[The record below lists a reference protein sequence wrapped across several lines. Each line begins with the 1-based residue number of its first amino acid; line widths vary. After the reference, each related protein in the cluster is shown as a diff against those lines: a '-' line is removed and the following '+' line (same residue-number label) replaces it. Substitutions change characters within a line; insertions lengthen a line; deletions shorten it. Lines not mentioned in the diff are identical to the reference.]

1 MANKVLGITVDIE
14 GKTSGLTKSLQE
26 ANSSISKTTS
36 ALKDVDKA
44 LQLDPTN
51 VELLAQKE
59 ELLNKQIEQTS
70 EKLDIMRQVAE
81 DANDA
86 LARGDISQE
95 QYASLQAEIV
105 KTESA
110 LSGLESEAD
119 GSADALEETGEEAED
134 AGIDMEA
141 FGEAAEAA
149 GEVAVAAFEAVVVAA
164 AAVGAAVIG
173 AMAEAGTALVNAT
186 MNTSQLADELL
197 TLEKTTG
204 LSTDTL
210 QELNYASELL
220 DVSTS
225 TVTGSITK
233 LEKQMGSAANGT
245 QSAIDKFDEL
255 GIAFQDSEG
264 NMRDAEDVFWDA
276 IDALGQIDNETE
288 RDAAAMELF
297 GKSAK
302 ELNPLIEAGS
312 EAFMALADEAN
323 EVGYVMSGDTL
334 EAFGALDDN
343 MQRLNNISDAVSN
356 SFGQV
361 LLPILTEL
369 SGEGVALLG
378 DFSAELSVAGG
389 DIEKIGSIIEEYAP
403 QAVKVVE
410 KFIPKIIEIVEQ
422 VANAA
427 LPVIVSIAPQLLELA
442 GSLIESLA
450 NSIAAENAESLIQ
463 GFTTLFE
470 SVVNAAVT
478 LLPVLSPLA
487 IELIM
492 TLANALKENGPLLI
506 EGALSIIMTLCDSL
520 LSPENVQNLVMAA
533 TQIITGLLDGL
544 TTALPIL
551 IPAALNAILTIVDT
565 LLSGDCLGQIL
576 QAALTLIT
584 TLASALIQYL
594 PELISRLPEIILGIV
609 QFLTGD
615 ALPDII
621 VAGMT
626 LLLALITN
634 LPQIIVSIV
643 EGLIELVAGMVEYFT
658 GDGAADLLEAGQ
670 EMFDGIINS
679 AAQWGADLIQQFI
692 DGIKQMWENLKSTLN
707 DVAQLVK
714 NILGFSVPEEGPL
727 AEWGIK
733 NPGTDMLKLYS
744 EGIKAGMADFET
756 TLDATANIINRD
768 MSPYSDYNSGS
779 QIDYTGNLTRIEA
792 ALASGGTASIVIP
805 VYLGG
810 EHIDT
815 VVVDAL
821 DRYNY
826 RSGGAY

>member
-149 GEVAVAAFEAVVVAA
+149 GEMAVAAFEAVVVAA

-312 EAFMALADEAN
+312 EAFESLADEAH
-323 EVGYVMSGDTL
+323 EVGYVMDGETL
-334 EAFGALDDN
+334 DAFGALDDN
-343 MQRLNNISDAVSN
+343 MQRLNNITDAVSN
-356 SFGQV
+356 SMGQV
-361 LLPILTEL
+361 LLPILTDL
-369 SGEGVALLG
+369 SGDAVDLLG
-378 DFSAELSVAGG
+378 DFSGALSETGG
-389 DIEKIGSIIEEYAP
+389 DIDQIAGVIEQFAP
-403 QAVKVVE
+403 RAVSL
-410 KFIPKIIEIVEQ
+410 IQTSLPKIINVIEQ
-422 VANAA
+422 VANAI
-427 LPVIVSIAPQLLELA
+427 LPVIISLAPQILELA

-450 NSIAAENAESLIQ
+450 NSIAENAESLIQ

-478 LLPVLSPLA
+478 LLPVLIPLA

-492 TLANALKENGPLLI
+492 TLVNALMENGPLLI

-576 QAALTLIT
+576 EAALTLIT
-584 TLASALIQYL
+584 TLASALIDYL
-594 PELISRLPEIILGIV
+594 PVLIGRLPEIILGIV
-609 QFLTGD
+609 EFLTGD

-621 VAGMT
+621 EAGMT

-679 AAQWGADLIQQFI
+679 AAQWGSDLIQQFI

-727 AEWGIK
+727 HEWAFK
-733 NPGTDMLKLYS
+733 NPGTDMLKLWS
-744 EGIKAGMADFET
+744 QGVEDGMADFET
-756 TLDATANIINRD
+756 TLDATANVINRD

-810 EHIDT
+810 EHLDT
-815 VVVDAL
+815 LVVDAL

-826 RSGGAY
+826 RSGGNH